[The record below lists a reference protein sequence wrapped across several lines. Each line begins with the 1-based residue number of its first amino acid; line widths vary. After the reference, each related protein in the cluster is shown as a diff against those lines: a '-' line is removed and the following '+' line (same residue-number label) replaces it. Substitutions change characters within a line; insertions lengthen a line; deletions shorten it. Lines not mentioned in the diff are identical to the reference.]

1 MMMMMMNLLY
11 VLVFFACVS
20 VDVSEFVRYLFAEE
34 ARCVE
39 TSGGTAVETNRRS
52 TERLST

>member
-1 MMMMMMNLLY
+1 MMMMMNLLY